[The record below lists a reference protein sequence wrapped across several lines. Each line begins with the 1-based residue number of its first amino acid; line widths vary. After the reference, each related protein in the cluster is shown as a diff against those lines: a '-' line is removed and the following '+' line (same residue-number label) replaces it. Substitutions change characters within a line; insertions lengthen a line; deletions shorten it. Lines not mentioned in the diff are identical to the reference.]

1 MQLMLILGI
10 AFAIG
15 AVLFALQNTALVVV
29 TLALWSVEGS
39 LAVVLLLAVGVG
51 VLITA
56 LLTTPTVIRAQWA
69 AKRLRRQVADLE
81 RQLTA
86 AAQREQALAAREAAA
101 APVPDADGSAEPDK
115 NYVGLR
121 TLLASGEAPP
131 PADR

>member
-29 TLALWSVEGS
+29 TLARWSVEGS

-69 AKRLRRQVADLE
+69 AKRLRRQVTELE
-81 RQLTA
+81 RQIA
-86 AAQREQALAAREAAA
+86 AGAQREQALATRDAALPEADQGSAA
-101 APVPDADGSAEPDK
+101 APEK

-131 PADR
+131 PDR